1 MISRLTVLAL
11 MLCYCGAADAYGS
24 LRCQGRIIDPGA
36 TMAQVLAM
44 CGSPKTRIIEEVPV
58 RTRVASGF
66 SRFVGITTTEQWV
79 YDRGWGKFPAV
90 LWFQDGKVQ
99 RIEYLPY
106 RSGAR

>member
-1 MISRLTVLAL
+1 

-24 LRCQGRIIDPGA
+24 LRCQGKIIDPGA
-36 TMAQVLAM
+36 TMAQVLMM
-44 CGSPKTRIIEEVPV
+44 CGSPKIRIIEEVPV

-66 SRFVGITTTEQWV
+66 SRFIGITLTEQWV

-90 LWFQDGKVQ
+90 LWFQDGKLQ

-106 RSGAR
+106 RSGAH

>member
-1 MISRLTVLAL
+1 
-11 MLCYCGAADAYGS
+11 
-24 LRCQGRIIDPGA
+24 
-36 TMAQVLAM
+36 MAQVLTM

-66 SRFVGITTTEQWV
+66 SRFSGITLTEQWV

-90 LWFQDGKVQ
+90 LWFQDGNVQ

>member
-1 MISRLTVLAL
+1 MIYSLTVFAI
-11 MLCYCGAADAYGS
+11 MLCYCTVADAYGP
-24 LRCQGRIIDPGA
+24 LRCQGRIIDPGV

-44 CGSPKTRIIEEVPV
+44 CGSPITRIIEEVPV

-66 SRFVGITTTEQWV
+66 SRFIGFTTTEQWV
-79 YDRGWGKFPAV
+79 YDRGWGRFPAV
-90 LWFQDGKVQ
+90 LWFQDGKLK

>member
-1 MISRLTVLAL
+1 
-11 MLCYCGAADAYGS
+11 
-24 LRCQGRIIDPGA
+24 
-36 TMAQVLAM
+36 MAQVLTM
-44 CGSPKTRIIEEVPV
+44 CGSPKTRTIEEVPV

-66 SRFVGITTTEQWV
+66 SRFSGITLDERWE

-90 LWFQDGKVQ
+90 LWFQDGKLQ

>member
-1 MISRLTVLAL
+1 MT
-11 MLCYCGAADAYGS
+11 
-24 LRCQGRIIDPGA
+24 
-36 TMAQVLAM
+36 QVLTM
-44 CGSPKTRIIEEVPV
+44 CGSPKIRIIEEVPV
-58 RTRVASGF
+58 RARVASGF
-66 SRFVGITTTEQWV
+66 SRFIGITLTEQWV

>member
-1 MISRLTVLAL
+1 
-11 MLCYCGAADAYGS
+11 
-24 LRCQGRIIDPGA
+24 
-36 TMAQVLAM
+36 MAQVFEM
-44 CGSPKTRIIEEVPV
+44 CGSPKARIVEQVPV
-58 RTRVASGF
+58 RTGTISGF
-66 SRFVGITTTEQWV
+66 SRLTGIIIAEQWI